1 MEKLTDAMDFC
12 NDQVACRE
20 DKSNGVVVVVV
31 VDVLGVITMKLRDF
45 SF

>member
-31 VDVLGVITMKLRDF
+31 DVLGVITMKLRDF